1 MILALNGILTCA
13 TLEKFFALDCCS
25 ILGTDQSSTD
35 YMEAR
40 HNCEIRFSY
49 NNVQIHV

>member
-1 MILALNGILTCA
+1 MILALNGMLTCA
-13 TLEKFFALDCCS
+13 TLEKFFALDCYS